1 MTKLTA
7 LEAFYAAFNRLKEDA
22 PLVVPRGTAVSQNNV
37 AREAGCDPS
46 ALRKSRYP
54 DLIED
59 IKCFILESSKSQPV
73 STTRQKLKRRLANRS
88 LRYEIDA
95 LKSERDLAM
104 SLLLEADSRILE
116 LFVENERLRAHQPK
130 ANILPMR

>member
-1 MTKLTA
+1 MTELTA

-22 PLVVPRGTAVSQNNV
+22 PLVMAKGTAVSQNNV

-54 DLIED
+54 ELIED
-59 IKCFILESSKSQPV
+59 IKSFILDSSKSQPL
-73 STTRQKLKRRLANRS
+73 SMTRQKLERRSANRS
-88 LRYEIDA
+88 LRHEIDV

-116 LFVENERLRAHQPK
+116 LFIENERLRAHQPK

>member
-73 STTRQKLKRRLANRS
+73 STTRQKLKQRLANRS